1 MRILGWYVVM
11 LAVAFAGALILQR
24 AFLLAQVSADVDR
37 ALDQEVGE
45 LRQLAQ
51 GTDPQTGDPFGTDV
65 ASVFD
70 VFLSRNVPL
79 AGEAVVTLIGGR
91 PYASDLAGQ
100 ELASSPLVDD
110 WVGITESVRREV
122 QTERG
127 PVRYLAVPMVN
138 QGATQ
143 GVFVVAVVMTERLE
157 QVERVVSGGA
167 VVFGSIFLVVSF
179 LAWVAA
185 GRVLR
190 PLRFL
195 TDTAQSITD
204 TDWSKRIPVE
214 GDDEIAVLSTTF
226 NEMLDRLEE
235 AFATQQRFVDD
246 AGHELRTPIT
256 IIRGH
261 LELLGDDP
269 SERQQTLALVTG
281 ELDRMARIVDDLLV
295 LAKAEQPDF
304 VDPHPFDLGD
314 LTRELAVKATGL
326 DGRNWR
332 VDEAADVVV
341 VADRQRLTQ
350 AVMNLVRNAG
360 EHTGPAVP
368 VAIGSRLT
376 GAEFRLWVHDR
387 GPGIP
392 VDEHVRIFQR
402 FSRGQEGRR
411 VTGGA
416 GLGLPIVESIALA
429 HQGSVKLDSAPG
441 LGTTFTLVIPVEP
454 QQDKP

>member
-11 LAVAFAGALILQR
+11 LALAFAGALILQR
-24 AFLLAQVSADVDR
+24 AYLLAQVSADVDR

-51 GTDPQTGDPFGTDV
+51 GTDPATGEPFGSDV

-79 AGEAVVTLIGGR
+79 EGEAIVTLVDGR
-91 PYASDLAGQ
+91 PYATDLAGQ
-100 ELASSPLVDD
+100 RLANSPLAEE
-110 WVGITESVRREV
+110 WVGINQSVRREV
-122 QTERG
+122 PSDLG
-127 PVRYLAVPMVN
+127 PVRYLAVPLMIEN
-138 QGATQ
+138 ETR
-143 GVFVVAVVMTERLE
+143 GVFVVAVVMTERLA
-157 QVERVVSGGA
+157 QVDRVVQGGA
-167 VVFGSIFLVVSF
+167 LVFGTLFLVVSL

-185 GRVLR
+185 GRVLK

-195 TDTAQSITD
+195 TDAAQSIND
-204 TDWSKRIPVE
+204 TDWSRRIPLE
-214 GDDEIAVLSTTF
+214 GGDEIAVLGKTF
-226 NEMLDRLEE
+226 NEMLDRLEA

-261 LELLGDDP
+261 LELLSTDH
-269 SERQQTLALVTG
+269 SEREQTLTLVTG

-304 VDPHPFDLGD
+304 VDAHPFDLAD
-314 LTRELAVKATGL
+314 FTREMAVKASGF
-326 DGRNWR
+326 DGRHWR
-332 VDEAADVVV
+332 VEEAEDVVV

-350 AVMNLVRNAG
+350 AVMNLARNAS
-360 EHTGPAVP
+360 EHTAPLTP
-368 VAIGSRLT
+368 VALGSRVT
-376 GAEFRLWVHDR
+376 GDEFRFWVNDR

-392 VDEHVRIFQR
+392 LEEQPHIFRR
-402 FSRGQEGRR
+402 FSRGRAGRR

-416 GLGLPIVESIALA
+416 GLGLPIVESIAIA
-429 HQGSVKLDSAPG
+429 HAGRVELDSAPG
-441 LGTTFTLVIPVEP
+441 RGTTFTLILPLEP
-454 QQDKP
+454 PSDS